1 MDSLKG
7 KAAVVTGG
15 NSGIGFAS
23 AKLFAEQG
31 AQVVITGRRQ
41 AALDEAV
48 RSIGPAAV
56 AICGDVADP
65 AHHRAVADLVRERF
79 GAADIYM
86 ANAGVNTI
94 TPSGEV
100 SEAEYD
106 MQFGINAR
114 GTFFGVQA
122 IAPHLRERASII
134 LVGSLA
140 SDKVLDGHAVYA
152 GTKAAIGAFA
162 RSWALEFKDRGI
174 RVNMLSPGPTET
186 EILGKLGVAPEAR
199 GAFSEMMAGAIP
211 LARLGRPEEL
221 ARAALFLASDAS
233 SFVTGINLRVDGGMA
248 LL

>member
-7 KAAVVTGG
+7 KVAVVTGG

-23 AKLFAEQG
+23 ARLFAEQG

-65 AHHRAVADLVRERF
+65 AHHRAVADLVRDRF
-79 GAADIYM
+79 GGADIYM

-100 SEAEYD
+100 SETEYD
-106 MQFGINAR
+106 TQFGINAR

-122 IAPHLRERASII
+122 IAPHLQERASII

-186 EILGKLGVAPEAR
+186 EILGKLGVAPEER
-199 GAFSEMMAGAIP
+199 GAFAEMMAGAIP